1 MHVLFHLEIPQTVSE
16 KISEKALLAAL
27 DFVELRNQHAAF
39 LAGKGLIEDE
49 IEALIYKSFVIQ
61 NKEYE
66 WKRSYIMI
74 KVKTDISAVKIIYED
89 ISS

>member
-1 MHVLFHLEIPQTVSE
+1 MLSKSHGQILRVAGVMHVLFHLEIPQTVSE

-66 WKRSYIMI
+66 
-74 KVKTDISAVKIIYED
+74 
-89 ISS
+89 